1 MSNGQ
6 GHLHMLRASWSRVAR
21 ARDKLQCGEKRG
33 CRDAIDAED
42 QMPIVL
48 DDLQLRVATEP
59 HTSLVDRNGTNVS
72 RIGIYSPLELRHI
85 VKLESCVRRSHVI
98 ANGRGTSPASFTSR
112 ELQQQR
118 WTGYKH
124 LRYVDLDAVS
134 EEY

>member
-1 MSNGQ
+1 
-6 GHLHMLRASWSRVAR
+6 MLRASWSRVAR

-85 VKLESCVRRSHVI
+85 VKLESCVRRSL
-98 ANGRGTSPASFTSR
+98 TSLRTAEAHLQLALRVENYSSNDGPVTS
-112 ELQQQR
+112 
-118 WTGYKH
+118 T
-124 LRYVDLDAVS
+124 
-134 EEY
+134 